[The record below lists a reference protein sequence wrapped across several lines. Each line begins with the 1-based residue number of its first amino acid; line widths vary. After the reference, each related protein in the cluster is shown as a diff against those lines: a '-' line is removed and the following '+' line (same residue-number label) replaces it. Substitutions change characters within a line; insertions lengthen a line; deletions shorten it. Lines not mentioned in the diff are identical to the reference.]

1 MNSEFENTDIC
12 SKLEQWGQDDLNLLK
27 EFGPSSF
34 TTAQLFQ
41 MKVALMDKYVMAER
55 KYKFLTLSLL
65 TAFGWAA
72 FGTALM
78 VVGLNIL
85 AYIVFGLF
93 SVCTILSVVGMLLVS
108 RSDKSSNALAH
119 YIDLIQSELFM
130 RRQVTS
136 AQGA

>member
-93 SVCTILSVVGMLLVS
+93 SVCTILSVIGMLLVS

>member
-12 SKLEQWGQDDLNLLK
+12 SKLEQWRQDDLNLLK